1 MAPVPPRRRPRRPF
15 GLTGSSRRFA
25 ATVVLLVA
33 LASLPVLALLN
44 AGAAELARTSAAPS
58 GPAVPFLAPPSPAS
72 IMLGPPA
79 VILMPYRPR
88 DGGG

>member
-1 MAPVPPRRRPRRPF
+1 MSGRAS
-15 GLTGSSRRFA
+15 GLTGSPQRFV
-25 ATVVLLVA
+25 ATVALLVA

-44 AGAAELARTSAAPS
+44 AGASELARTSAAPS
-58 GPAVPFLAPPSPAS
+58 GPVVPFLAPPSPAS

-79 VILMPYRPR
+79 VILMPYRLR